1 MGWCR
6 RSSWLVLGVAMA
18 IATGA
23 GCSKDAPP
31 TPTVPTSVVETE
43 VPAPATLLAEV
54 SIPTPNATWAKL
66 QRNIGGVVGI
76 LPSSFGG
83 LVATLTGLELGFAD
97 EVDGVAPAYAALGA
111 PAVEGS
117 AVSFVIATKL
127 VELRRVRALLLA
139 GDTSKFKARE
149 EGSLTYLTGP
159 TKDYAMALTA
169 SGYLLVGGS
178 EADIAALGPYAYR
191 TLPKR
196 APANEAVVVTVPKAS
211 LRGPLRSQLL
221 ASWAHFMAEKLEQD
235 EQMRKAHGGRAPDFA
250 DPKGILSVLDAV
262 VQKRAQLLEHLDG
275 ATLRVE
281 TLDTRLRGT
290 VSLSGAAADPV
301 VKSGLVDRSTGDA
314 STLLGAPSDAAISL
328 FFHDDAA
335 EREKRVE
342 DLVADVGAV
351 FGKRLGDAETKRARD
366 IAAAWSK
373 ARGDALRCDVYWA
386 DQKHLGL
393 QTQGGKADE
402 LDRAGAATVD
412 LLRAPFF
419 KEPLKLKSL
428 DAKPQ
433 ELSGQKMQTAR
444 MVRTGKNLWFDAL
457 EGAWGTKDGVSGV
470 VIGDAAAAF
479 LSSTWAPPKRLGDDP
494 EIAAMVKDLGS
505 RCSFALVARPS
516 VFDPRKPDPVGP
528 PVVVGWGRDAAK
540 AGEAGFGR
548 VEMTYPLARELI
560 RHFSGL

>member
-1 MGWCR
+1 M
-6 RSSWLVLGVAMA
+6 
-18 IATGA
+18 ATGA

-31 TPTVPTSVVETE
+31 APTVPSAVAEPE

-66 QRNIGGVVGI
+66 QRSIGGAVGI

-83 LVATLTGLELGFAD
+83 LVATFTGLDLGFAD
-97 EVDGVAPAYAALGA
+97 EVDGLAPAYAALGA

-117 AVSFVIATKL
+117 GVGFVIAAKL
-127 VELRRVRALLLA
+127 VEMRRVRALLLG
-139 GDTSKFKARE
+139 GDTSKYKARQ
-149 EGSLTYLTGP
+149 EGTLTYLTGP

-196 APANEAVVVTVPKAS
+196 APASEAVVVTVPKAS
-211 LRGPLRSQLL
+211 VRGALRSQLL
-221 ASWAHFMAEKLEQD
+221 GSWAHFMAEKLEQD

-290 VSLSGAAADPV
+290 LSLAGDAADPV
-301 VKSGLVDRSTGDA
+301 VKSVLVERSTGDA
-314 STLLGAPSDAAISL
+314 STLLGAPSDAAVSL
-328 FFHDDAA
+328 FFHDDAG
-335 EREKRVE
+335 EREKRV
-342 DLVADVGAV
+342 DDWVADLGAV
-351 FGKRLGDAETKRARD
+351 FGKRLGEAETKRARD
-366 IAAAWSK
+366 VAVAWSK

-386 DQKHLGL
+386 DQKHIGL
-393 QTQGGKADE
+393 LTQGGKAEE

-412 LLRAPFF
+412 LLRAPFL
-419 KEPLKLKSL
+419 KDPLKLKTL
-428 DAKPQ
+428 EAKPQ
-433 ELSGQKMQTAR
+433 ELAGQKMQTAR
-444 MVRTGKNLWFDAL
+444 MSRTGKNLWFDTL

-470 VIGDAAAAF
+470 VVGDAAAAF
-479 LSSTWAPPKRLGDDP
+479 LNSTWAPPKRLGDDP
-494 EIAAMVKDLGS
+494 DIAAMVKDLGNRS
-505 RCSFALVARPS
+505 SFALVARPS

-540 AGEAGFGR
+540 AGEVGFGR

-560 RHFSGL
+560 RNVIGL